1 MLVEKYLFF
10 QGNYIFNI
18 LELPFK
24 KNKSAFILQF
34 ASFTVNT
41 LNFNAWSMIPS
52 LPKEV
57 FKVWNEIENDDE
69 DKEADE
75 KEEADRG
82 KQQQSKT

>member
-34 ASFTVNT
+34 ANFTFNT
-41 LNFNAWSMIPS
+41 LNFNAWSMIQS

>member
-1 MLVEKYLFF
+1 
-10 QGNYIFNI
+10 
-18 LELPFK
+18 
-24 KNKSAFILQF
+24 
-34 ASFTVNT
+34 
-41 LNFNAWSMIPS
+41 MIQS